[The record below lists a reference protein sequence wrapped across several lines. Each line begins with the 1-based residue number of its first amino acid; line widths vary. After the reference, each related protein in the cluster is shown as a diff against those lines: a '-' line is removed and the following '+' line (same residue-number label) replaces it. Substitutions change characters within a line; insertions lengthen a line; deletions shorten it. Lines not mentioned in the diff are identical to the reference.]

1 MSTTRTIIWLN
12 HRSIRMIKISQLN
25 ENQKQAV
32 IDDSDHIR
40 IIAGAGSGKTRVLT
54 MRIAYLIEEKQVRP
68 YHILAITFTN
78 KAAREMKTRINDMLG
93 DAGTGC
99 WISTIHSLCMR
110 ILSEDISALNYPK
123 NFTVVDADDQRQIL
137 KEAYKEIGIEKKEYP
152 YGVMLDYIA
161 DNKYMGVDPEKAMD
175 FTYGEERLINKAKVY
190 AYYDN
195 RLKKLY
201 ALDFDDLI
209 LFTTRLFRLHPVILE
224 KWAKKFH
231 YIHVDEF
238 QDVDKEQYFL
248 IKQLSSVH
256 DHVYVVGD
264 PDQTI
269 FTWRG
274 ADVNIIVNFDKD
286 FPDTKTIV
294 LNQNY
299 RSTNNILSGAN
310 SVIKNNKARVDKE
323 LFSKNGDGSKIIHK
337 TCMSEQGEA
346 NYVANQI
353 IKLRGDGYNYS
364 DMAVL
369 YRANYLSREVE
380 KVLIENRIPYVIY
393 GGLRFYERME
403 VKDILSYLRMITRGD
418 DLAFIRIINTPRRGI
433 GQKTLD
439 AIQAMAI
446 EKNMSMYDVIRNG
459 LYPKNRDTFD
469 HFVHMVEK
477 WKEDMK
483 NGDLELLLQE
493 VLDDS
498 GYRTMLEKDNETER
512 LENVK
517 SLLDDIKQYA
527 QDYPDSSLDEYLQMI
542 SLYTDRASE
551 ETSDAVSLCTI
562 HSAKGLEFEVVFV
575 IGLSEGIFPSERTLA
590 EGQKGLEEE
599 RRLAY
604 VAYTRA
610 KKLLYLSES
619 NSFSYVIQSAK
630 LPSRFIKE
638 IDDEFID
645 HVDEKPTFKKSGIF
659 DEDLVIHDKKKEKPK
674 DDLYRNGDTVIHK
687 IYGEG
692 VVIGIDNGVLQIAFA
707 FPHGIK
713 KILAGHPSIR
723 KKGKEDF
730 S

>member
-1 MSTTRTIIWLN
+1 
-12 HRSIRMIKISQLN
+12 MITYSQLN
-25 ENQKQAV
+25 ENQRAAV
-32 IDDSDHIR
+32 TSDASHIR

-54 MRIAYLIEEKQVRP
+54 MRIAYLIEQLGVRP

-99 WISTIHSLCMR
+99 HISTIHSLCMR

-123 NFTVVDADDQRQIL
+123 NFTVIDADDQRQIL
-137 KEAYKEIGIEKKEYP
+137 KEAYKEIGIDKKEYP
-152 YGVMLDYIA
+152 YGASLDYIA
-161 DNKYMGVDPEKAMD
+161 NNKYMNVDPAKAMEYS
-175 FTYGEERLINKAKVY
+175 YGEPRIVNKAKVY
-190 AYYDN
+190 DYYDR
-195 RLKKLY
+195 RLKQLY

-209 LFTTRLFRLHPVILE
+209 LFTTKLFELYPVILE
-224 KWAKKFH
+224 KWSSKYH

-238 QDVDKEQYFL
+238 QDVDKEQYKL
-248 IKQLSSVH
+248 IKLLSTVH
-256 DHVYVVGD
+256 DNVYVVGD

-274 ADVNIIVNFDKD
+274 ADVNIIVNFDRD
-286 FPDTKTIV
+286 FPNTKTIV

-310 SVIKNNKARVDKE
+310 SLIRNNKARVDKE

-337 TCMSEQGEA
+337 TCMSETGEA
-346 NYVANQI
+346 NYVVSQI
-353 IKLRGDGYNYS
+353 IKLHGDGYNYR

-380 KVLIENRIPYVIY
+380 KVLIENRVNYVIY

-418 DLAFIRIINTPRRGI
+418 DLAFVRIINTPRRAI
-433 GQKTLD
+433 GPKTID
-439 AIQAMAI
+439 AIQQMAN
-446 EKNMSMYDVIRNG
+446 EKGISMYEVIRQG

-469 HFVHMVEK
+469 RFVKMVEK

-483 NGDLELLLQE
+483 NGDLEVLLQE

-498 GYRTMLEKDNETER
+498 GYRTMLEKDGETER
-512 LENVK
+512 LENIK
-517 SLLDDIKQYA
+517 SLLDDIKQYS
-527 QDYPDSSLDEYLQMI
+527 QDYPDSTLDEYLQMI
-542 SLYTDRASE
+542 ALYTDRASE
-551 ETSDAVSLCTI
+551 ETGDAVNLCTI
-562 HSAKGLEFEVVFV
+562 HSAKGLEFDVVFV
-575 IGLSEGIFPSERTLA
+575 IGLSEGIFPSERTMS

-610 KKLLYLSES
+610 KKLLYLTES
-619 NSFSYVIQSAK
+619 NSFSYVIQAAK

-638 IDDEFID
+638 IDPAYID
-645 HVDEKPTFKKSGIF
+645 NVDQKKETFTSKIF
-659 DEDLVIHDKKKEKPK
+659 DEDIVIHDQKKEKPK
-674 DDLYRNGDTVIHK
+674 DQVYRNGDAVIHK

-692 VVIGIDNGVLQIAFA
+692 VVIGSSGGVLQIAFA
-707 FPHGIK
+707 HPHGVK
-713 KILAGHPSIR
+713 KILASHPSIR
-723 KKGKEDF
+723 KKGKDDY

>member
-1 MSTTRTIIWLN
+1 
-12 HRSIRMIKISQLN
+12 MIKYSQLN

-32 IDDSDHIR
+32 SDEANHLR

-54 MRIAYLIEEKQVRP
+54 MRIAYLIEQKDVKP

-78 KAAREMKTRINDMLG
+78 KAAREMKNRINDMLG
-93 DAGTGC
+93 DKGTGC

-110 ILSEDISALNYPK
+110 ILSEDITALNYPK
-123 NFTVVDADDQRQIL
+123 NFTVIDADDQRQIL
-137 KEAYKEIGIEKKEYP
+137 KEAYKEVGIDKKEYP
-152 YGVMLDYIA
+152 YGSVLDYIA
-161 DNKYMGVDPEKAMD
+161 DNKYMNVDPERAME
-175 FTYGEERLINKAKVY
+175 FSYGEPRIVNKAKVY
-190 AYYDN
+190 EYYDR
-195 RLKKLY
+195 RLKQLY

-209 LFTTRLFRLHPVILE
+209 LFTTRLFQLFPAILE
-224 KWAKKFH
+224 KWSSRFH

-238 QDVDKEQYFL
+238 QDVDKEQYKL
-248 IKQLSSVH
+248 IKMLATVH
-256 DHVYVVGD
+256 ENLYVVGD

-274 ADVNIIVNFDKD
+274 ADVNIIVNMDKD
-286 FPDTKTIV
+286 YKDLKTIV

-310 SVIKNNKARVDKE
+310 SVIRNNKARLDKE
-323 LFSKNGDGSKIIHK
+323 LYSKNGDGSKIIHK
-337 TCMSEQGEA
+337 TCMSELSEA

-353 IKLRGDGYNYS
+353 AKLHNDGYNYS

-380 KVLIENRIPYVIY
+380 KVLIENRINYVIY

-418 DLAFIRIINTPRRGI
+418 DLAFIRIINTPRRSI
-433 GQKTLD
+433 GPKTIE
-439 AIQAMAI
+439 AIQDMAK
-446 EKNMSMYDVIRNG
+446 ERDMSMYEIIKHG
-459 LYPKNRDTFD
+459 LYPKNRETFD
-469 HFVHMVEK
+469 GFVRMVEK
-477 WKEDMK
+477 WRDDMQRV
-483 NGDLELLLQE
+483 DLEILLQE

-498 GYRTMLEKDNETER
+498 GYRTMLEKDGETER

-517 SLLDDIKQYA
+517 SLLDDIKQYSE
-527 QDYPDSSLDEYLQMI
+527 DYPDSSLDEYLQMI
-542 SLYTDRASE
+542 ALYTDRASE
-551 ETSDAVSLCTI
+551 DVKDAVNLCTI
-562 HSAKGLEFEVVFV
+562 HSAKGLEFDVVFV
-575 IGLSEGIFPSERTLA
+575 IGLSEGIFPSEKTML
-590 EGQKGLEEE
+590 EGQKGIEEE

-610 KKLLYLSES
+610 KKLLYLTES

-638 IDDEFID
+638 IDAAYID
-645 HVDEKPTFKKSGIF
+645 NVDEKPSLSKSTIF
-659 DEDLVIHDKKKEKPK
+659 DEDIVVREKRKDKPS
-674 DDLYRNGDTVIHK
+674 DDVYRNGDTVIHK

-692 VVIGIDNGVLQIAFA
+692 VVIGNSSGVLQIAFA
-707 FPHGIK
+707 HPYGIK
-713 KILAGHPSIR
+713 KILSSHPSIR
-723 KKGKEDF
+723 KKTKNDY

>member
-1 MSTTRTIIWLN
+1 
-12 HRSIRMIKISQLN
+12 MITYSQLN
-25 ENQKQAV
+25 ENQRAAV
-32 IDDSDHIR
+32 TSDANHIR

-54 MRIAYLIEEKQVRP
+54 MRIAYLIEQLGVRP

-99 WISTIHSLCMR
+99 HISTIHSLCMR

-123 NFTVVDADDQRQIL
+123 NFTVIDADDQRQIL
-137 KEAYKEIGIEKKEYP
+137 KEAYKEIGIDKKEYP
-152 YGVMLDYIA
+152 YGASLDYIA
-161 DNKYMGVDPEKAMD
+161 NNKYMNVDPAKAMEYS
-175 FTYGEERLINKAKVY
+175 YGEPRIVNKAKVY
-190 AYYDN
+190 DYYDR
-195 RLKKLY
+195 RLKQLY

-209 LFTTRLFRLHPVILE
+209 LFTTKLFELYPVILE
-224 KWAKKFH
+224 KWSSKYH

-238 QDVDKEQYFL
+238 QDVDKEQYKL
-248 IKQLSSVH
+248 IKLLSTVH
-256 DHVYVVGD
+256 DNVYVVGD

-274 ADVNIIVNFDKD
+274 ADVNIIVNFDRD
-286 FPDTKTIV
+286 FPNTKTIV

-310 SVIKNNKARVDKE
+310 SLIRNNKARVDKE

-337 TCMSEQGEA
+337 TCMSETGEA
-346 NYVANQI
+346 NYVVSQI
-353 IKLRGDGYNYS
+353 IKLHGDGYNYR

-380 KVLIENRIPYVIY
+380 KVLIENRVNYVIY

-418 DLAFIRIINTPRRGI
+418 DLAFVRIINTPRRAI
-433 GQKTLD
+433 GPKTID
-439 AIQAMAI
+439 AIQQMAN
-446 EKNMSMYDVIRNG
+446 EKGISMYEVIKQG

-469 HFVHMVEK
+469 RFVRMVEK

-483 NGDLELLLQE
+483 NGDLEVLLQE

-498 GYRTMLEKDNETER
+498 GYRTMLEKDGETER
-512 LENVK
+512 LENIK
-517 SLLDDIKQYA
+517 SLLDDIKQYS
-527 QDYPDSSLDEYLQMI
+527 QDYPDSTLDEYLQMI
-542 SLYTDRASE
+542 ALYTDRASE
-551 ETSDAVSLCTI
+551 ETGDAVNLCTI
-562 HSAKGLEFEVVFV
+562 HSAKGLEFDVVFV
-575 IGLSEGIFPSERTLA
+575 IGLSEGIFPSERTMS

-610 KKLLYLSES
+610 KKLLYLTES
-619 NSFSYVIQSAK
+619 NSFSYVIQAAK

-638 IDDEFID
+638 IDPAYID
-645 HVDEKPTFKKSGIF
+645 NVDQKKETFTSKIF
-659 DEDLVIHDKKKEKPK
+659 DEDIVIHDQKKEKPK
-674 DDLYRNGDTVIHK
+674 DQVYRNGDAVIHK

-692 VVIGIDNGVLQIAFA
+692 VVIGSSSGVLQIAFA
-707 FPHGIK
+707 HPHGVK
-713 KILAGHPSIR
+713 KILASHPSIR
-723 KKGKEDF
+723 KKGKGDY

>member
-1 MSTTRTIIWLN
+1 
-12 HRSIRMIKISQLN
+12 MITYSQLN
-25 ENQKQAV
+25 ENQRAAV
-32 IDDSDHIR
+32 TSDASHIR

-54 MRIAYLIEEKQVRP
+54 MRIAYLIEQLGVRP

-99 WISTIHSLCMR
+99 HISTIHSLCMR

-123 NFTVVDADDQRQIL
+123 NFTVIDADDQRQIL
-137 KEAYKEIGIEKKEYP
+137 KEAYKEIGIDKKEYP
-152 YGVMLDYIA
+152 YGASLDYIA
-161 DNKYMGVDPEKAMD
+161 NNKYMNVDPAKAMEYS
-175 FTYGEERLINKAKVY
+175 YGEPRIVNKAKVY
-190 AYYDN
+190 DYYDR
-195 RLKKLY
+195 RLKQLY

-209 LFTTRLFRLHPVILE
+209 LFTTKLFELYPVILE
-224 KWAKKFH
+224 KWSSKYH

-238 QDVDKEQYFL
+238 QDVDKEQYKL
-248 IKQLSSVH
+248 IKLLSTVH
-256 DHVYVVGD
+256 DNVYVVGD

-274 ADVNIIVNFDKD
+274 ADVNIIVNFDRD
-286 FPDTKTIV
+286 FPNTKTIV

-310 SVIKNNKARVDKE
+310 SLIRNNKARVDKE

-337 TCMSEQGEA
+337 TCMSETGEA
-346 NYVANQI
+346 NYVVSQI
-353 IKLRGDGYNYS
+353 IKLHGDGYNYR
-364 DMAVL
+364 DMAIL

-380 KVLIENRIPYVIY
+380 KVLIENRVNYVIY

-418 DLAFIRIINTPRRGI
+418 DLAFVRIINTPRRAI
-433 GQKTLD
+433 GPKTID
-439 AIQAMAI
+439 AIQQMAN
-446 EKNMSMYDVIRNG
+446 EKGISMYEVIRQG

-469 HFVHMVEK
+469 RFVRMVEK

-483 NGDLELLLQE
+483 NGDLEVLLQE

-498 GYRTMLEKDNETER
+498 GYRTMLEKDGETER
-512 LENVK
+512 LENIK
-517 SLLDDIKQYA
+517 SLLDDIKQYS
-527 QDYPDSSLDEYLQMI
+527 QDYPDSTLDEYLQMI
-542 SLYTDRASE
+542 ALYTDRASE
-551 ETSDAVSLCTI
+551 ETGDAVNLCTI
-562 HSAKGLEFEVVFV
+562 HSAKGLEFDVVFV
-575 IGLSEGIFPSERTLA
+575 IGLSEGIFPSERTMS

-610 KKLLYLSES
+610 KKLLYLTES
-619 NSFSYVIQSAK
+619 NSFSYVIQAAK

-638 IDDEFID
+638 IDPAYID
-645 HVDEKPTFKKSGIF
+645 NVDQKKETFTSKIF
-659 DEDLVIHDKKKEKPK
+659 DEDIVIHDQKKEKPK
-674 DDLYRNGDTVIHK
+674 DQVYRNGDAVIHK

-692 VVIGIDNGVLQIAFA
+692 VVIGSSGGVLQIAFA
-707 FPHGIK
+707 HPHGVK
-713 KILAGHPSIR
+713 KILASHPSIR
-723 KKGKEDF
+723 KKGKDDY

>member
-1 MSTTRTIIWLN
+1 
-12 HRSIRMIKISQLN
+12 MITYSQLN
-25 ENQKQAV
+25 ENQKAAV
-32 IDDSDHIR
+32 TDESKHIR

-54 MRIAYLIEEKQVRP
+54 MRIAYLIEQKGVKP

-93 DAGTGC
+93 DNGTGC
-99 WISTIHSLCMR
+99 HISTIHSLCMR
-110 ILSEDISALNYPK
+110 ILAEDITALNYPK
-123 NFTVVDADDQRQIL
+123 NFTVIDADDQRQIL
-137 KEAYKEIGIEKKEYP
+137 KEAYKEIGIDKKEYP
-152 YGVMLDYIA
+152 YGGMLDYIA
-161 DNKYMGVDPEKAMD
+161 NNKYMNVDPAKAME
-175 FTYGEERLINKAKVY
+175 FAYGEPKIVNRAKVY
-190 AYYDN
+190 EYYDK
-195 RLKKLY
+195 RLHQLY

-209 LFTTRLFRLHPVILE
+209 LFTTRLFELFPAILE
-224 KWAKKFH
+224 KWSSKFH

-238 QDVDKEQYFL
+238 QDVDREQYKL
-248 IKQLSSVH
+248 IKLLSTVH
-256 DHVYVVGD
+256 DNVYVVGD

-274 ADVNIIVNFDKD
+274 ADVNIIVHFDRD
-286 FPDTKTIV
+286 FENTKTII

-310 SVIKNNKARVDKE
+310 SLIKNNKARLDKE

-337 TCMSEQGEA
+337 TCMSETGEA
-346 NYVANQI
+346 NYVVSQI
-353 IKLRGDGYNYS
+353 MKLHGDGYNYK

-369 YRANYLSREVE
+369 YRANYVSREVE
-380 KVLIENRIPYVIY
+380 KVLIENRINYVIY

-403 VKDILSYLRMITRGD
+403 VKDILSYLRMITRAD
-418 DLAFIRIINTPRRGI
+418 DLAFVRIINTPRRAI
-433 GQKTLD
+433 GPKTID
-439 AIQAMAI
+439 AIQAMAM
-446 EKNMSMYDVIRNG
+446 EKGISMYEVIKQG
-459 LYPKNRDTFD
+459 LYPKNKETFD
-469 HFVHMVEK
+469 RFVRMVEK
-477 WKEDMK
+477 WREDMK

-498 GYRTMLEKDNETER
+498 GYRTMLEKDGETER
-512 LENVK
+512 LENIK
-517 SLLDDIKQYA
+517 SLLDDIKQYS

-542 SLYTDRASE
+542 ALYTDRASE
-551 ETSDAVSLCTI
+551 ETGDAVNLCTI
-562 HSAKGLEFEVVFV
+562 HSAKGLEFDVVFV
-575 IGLSEGIFPSERTLA
+575 IGLSEGIFPSERTMA

-610 KKLLYLSES
+610 KKLLYLTES

-638 IDDEFID
+638 IDQDFID
-645 HVDEKPTFKKSGIF
+645 NVDERKDSFRSSVF
-659 DEDLVIHDKKKEKPK
+659 DEDIVIHDQNKEEPK
-674 DDLYRNGDTVIHK
+674 DSIYRNGDSVIHK

-692 VVIGIDNGVLQIAFA
+692 VVIGNDGGVLQIAFA
-707 FPHGIK
+707 HPYGIK

-723 KKGKEDF
+723 KKGKDDY

>member
-1 MSTTRTIIWLN
+1 
-12 HRSIRMIKISQLN
+12 MITYSQLN
-25 ENQKQAV
+25 ENQRAAV
-32 IDDSDHIR
+32 TSDASHIR

-54 MRIAYLIEEKQVRP
+54 MRIAYLIEQLGVRP

-99 WISTIHSLCMR
+99 HISTIHSLCMR

-123 NFTVVDADDQRQIL
+123 NFTVIDADDQRQIL
-137 KEAYKEIGIEKKEYP
+137 KEAYKEIGIDKKEYP
-152 YGVMLDYIA
+152 YGGMLDYIA
-161 DNKYMGVDPEKAMD
+161 NNKYMNVDPAKAME
-175 FTYGEERLINKAKVY
+175 FAYGEPKIVNRAKVY
-190 AYYDN
+190 EYYDK
-195 RLKKLY
+195 RLHQLY

-209 LFTTRLFRLHPVILE
+209 LFTTRLFELFPAILE
-224 KWAKKFH
+224 KWSSKFH

-238 QDVDKEQYFL
+238 QDVDREQYKL
-248 IKQLSSVH
+248 IKLLSTVH
-256 DHVYVVGD
+256 DNVYVVGD

-274 ADVNIIVNFDKD
+274 ADVNIIVHFDRD
-286 FPDTKTIV
+286 FENTKTII

-310 SVIKNNKARVDKE
+310 SLIKNNKARLDKE

-337 TCMSEQGEA
+337 TCMSETGEA
-346 NYVANQI
+346 NYVVSQI
-353 IKLRGDGYNYS
+353 MKLHGDGYNYK

-380 KVLIENRIPYVIY
+380 KVLIENRINYVIY

-403 VKDILSYLRMITRGD
+403 VKDILSYLRMITRAD
-418 DLAFIRIINTPRRGI
+418 DLAFVRIINTPRRAI
-433 GQKTLD
+433 GPKTID
-439 AIQAMAI
+439 AIQAMAM
-446 EKNMSMYDVIRNG
+446 EKGISMYEVIKQG
-459 LYPKNRDTFD
+459 LYPKNKETFD
-469 HFVHMVEK
+469 RFVRMVEK
-477 WKEDMK
+477 WREDMK

-498 GYRTMLEKDNETER
+498 GYRTMLEKDGETER
-512 LENVK
+512 LENIK
-517 SLLDDIKQYA
+517 SLLDDIKQYS

-542 SLYTDRASE
+542 ALYTDRASE
-551 ETSDAVSLCTI
+551 ETGDAVNLCTI
-562 HSAKGLEFEVVFV
+562 HSAKGLEFDVVFV
-575 IGLSEGIFPSERTLA
+575 IGLSEGIFPSERTMA

-610 KKLLYLSES
+610 KKLLYLTES

-638 IDDEFID
+638 IDQDFID
-645 HVDEKPTFKKSGIF
+645 NVDERKDSFRSSVF
-659 DEDLVIHDKKKEKPK
+659 DEDIVIHDQTNRFMISDSDYELMSRECPQKQ
-674 DDLYRNGDTVIHK
+674 GF
-687 IYGEG
+687 
-692 VVIGIDNGVLQIAFA
+692 IGLKAN
-707 FPHGIK
+707 
-713 KILAGHPSIR
+713 
-723 KKGKEDF
+723 EDF
-730 S
+730 TTKNLYSLRS

>member
-1 MSTTRTIIWLN
+1 
-12 HRSIRMIKISQLN
+12 MIKYSQLN

-32 IDDSDHIR
+32 SDEANHLR

-54 MRIAYLIEEKQVRP
+54 MRIAYLIEQKDVKP

-78 KAAREMKTRINDMLG
+78 KAAREMKNRINDMLG
-93 DAGTGC
+93 DKGTGC

-110 ILSEDISALNYPK
+110 ILSEDITALNYPK
-123 NFTVVDADDQRQIL
+123 NFTVIDADDQRQIL
-137 KEAYKEIGIEKKEYP
+137 KEAYKEVGIDKKEYP
-152 YGVMLDYIA
+152 YGSVLDYIA
-161 DNKYMGVDPEKAMD
+161 DNKYMNVDPERAME
-175 FTYGEERLINKAKVY
+175 FSYGEPRIVNKAKVY
-190 AYYDN
+190 EYYDR
-195 RLKKLY
+195 RLKQLY

-209 LFTTRLFRLHPVILE
+209 LFTTRLFQLFPAILE
-224 KWAKKFH
+224 KWSSRFH

-238 QDVDKEQYFL
+238 QDVDKEQYKL
-248 IKQLSSVH
+248 IKMLATVH
-256 DHVYVVGD
+256 ENLYVVGD

-274 ADVNIIVNFDKD
+274 ADVNIIVNMDKD
-286 FPDTKTIV
+286 YKDLKTIV

-310 SVIKNNKARVDKE
+310 SVIRNNKARLDKE
-323 LFSKNGDGSKIIHK
+323 LYSKNGDGSKIIHK
-337 TCMSEQGEA
+337 TCMSELSEA

-353 IKLRGDGYNYS
+353 AKLHNDGYNYS

-380 KVLIENRIPYVIY
+380 KVLIENRINYVIY

-418 DLAFIRIINTPRRGI
+418 DLAFIRIINTPRRSI
-433 GQKTLD
+433 GPKTIE
-439 AIQAMAI
+439 AIQAMAK
-446 EKNMSMYDVIRNG
+446 ERDMSMYEIIKHG
-459 LYPKNRDTFD
+459 LYPKNRETFD
-469 HFVHMVEK
+469 GFVRMVEK
-477 WKEDMK
+477 WRDDMQRV
-483 NGDLELLLQE
+483 DLEILLQE

-498 GYRTMLEKDNETER
+498 GYRTMLEKDGETER

-517 SLLDDIKQYA
+517 SLLDDIKQYSE
-527 QDYPDSSLDEYLQMI
+527 DYPDSSLDEYLQMI
-542 SLYTDRASE
+542 ALYTDRASE
-551 ETSDAVSLCTI
+551 DVKDAVNLCTI
-562 HSAKGLEFEVVFV
+562 HSAKGLEFDVVFV
-575 IGLSEGIFPSERTLA
+575 IGLSEGIFPSEKTML
-590 EGQKGLEEE
+590 EGQKGIEEE

-610 KKLLYLSES
+610 KKLLYLTES

-638 IDDEFID
+638 IDAAYID
-645 HVDEKPTFKKSGIF
+645 NVDEKPSLSKSTIF
-659 DEDLVIHDKKKEKPK
+659 DEDIVVREKRKDKPS
-674 DDLYRNGDTVIHK
+674 DDVYRNGDTVIHK

-692 VVIGIDNGVLQIAFA
+692 VVIGNSSGVLQIAFA
-707 FPHGIK
+707 HPYGVK
-713 KILAGHPSIR
+713 KILSSHPSIR
-723 KKGKEDF
+723 KKTNNDY

>member
-12 HRSIRMIKISQLN
+12 HRSIRMIKFSQLN

-161 DNKYMGVDPEKAMD
+161 DNKYMGVDPEKVMD

-590 EGQKGLEEE
+590 EGPG
-599 RRLAY
+599 R
-604 VAYTRA
+604 
-610 KKLLYLSES
+610 
-619 NSFSYVIQSAK
+619 
-630 LPSRFIKE
+630 
-638 IDDEFID
+638 
-645 HVDEKPTFKKSGIF
+645 
-659 DEDLVIHDKKKEKPK
+659 
-674 DDLYRNGDTVIHK
+674 
-687 IYGEG
+687 
-692 VVIGIDNGVLQIAFA
+692 
-707 FPHGIK
+707 
-713 KILAGHPSIR
+713 R
-723 KKGKEDF
+723 KKTGLCRLYQGEETLV

>member
-1 MSTTRTIIWLN
+1 
-12 HRSIRMIKISQLN
+12 MITYSQLN
-25 ENQKQAV
+25 ENQKAAV
-32 IDDSDHIR
+32 TDESKHIR

-54 MRIAYLIEEKQVRP
+54 MRIAYLIEQKGVKP

-93 DAGTGC
+93 DNGTGC
-99 WISTIHSLCMR
+99 HISTIHSLCMR
-110 ILSEDISALNYPK
+110 ILAEDITALNYPK
-123 NFTVVDADDQRQIL
+123 NFTVIDADDQRQIL
-137 KEAYKEIGIEKKEYP
+137 KEAYKEIGIDKKEYP
-152 YGVMLDYIA
+152 YGGMLDYIA
-161 DNKYMGVDPEKAMD
+161 NNKYMNVDPAKAME
-175 FTYGEERLINKAKVY
+175 FAYGEPKIVNRAKVY
-190 AYYDN
+190 EYYDK
-195 RLKKLY
+195 RLHQLY

-209 LFTTRLFRLHPVILE
+209 LFTTRLFELFPAILE
-224 KWAKKFH
+224 KWSSKFH

-238 QDVDKEQYFL
+238 QDVDREQYKL
-248 IKQLSSVH
+248 IKLLSTVH
-256 DHVYVVGD
+256 DNVYVVGD

-274 ADVNIIVNFDKD
+274 ADVNIIVHFDRD
-286 FPDTKTIV
+286 FENTKTII

-310 SVIKNNKARVDKE
+310 SLIKNNKARLDKE

-337 TCMSEQGEA
+337 TCMSETGEA
-346 NYVANQI
+346 NYVVGQI
-353 IKLRGDGYNYS
+353 MKLHGDGYNYK

-380 KVLIENRIPYVIY
+380 KVLIENRINYVIY

-403 VKDILSYLRMITRGD
+403 VKDILSYLRMITRAD
-418 DLAFIRIINTPRRGI
+418 DLAFVRIINTPRRAI
-433 GQKTLD
+433 GPKTID
-439 AIQAMAI
+439 AIQAMAM
-446 EKNMSMYDVIRNG
+446 EKGISMYEVIKQG
-459 LYPKNRDTFD
+459 LYPKNKETFD
-469 HFVHMVEK
+469 RFVRMVEK
-477 WKEDMK
+477 WREDMK

-498 GYRTMLEKDNETER
+498 GYRTMLEKDGETER
-512 LENVK
+512 LENIK
-517 SLLDDIKQYA
+517 SLLDDIKQYS

-542 SLYTDRASE
+542 ALYTDRASE
-551 ETSDAVSLCTI
+551 ETGDAVNLCTI
-562 HSAKGLEFEVVFV
+562 HSAKGLEFDVVFV
-575 IGLSEGIFPSERTLA
+575 IGLSEGIFPSERTMV

-610 KKLLYLSES
+610 KKLLYLTES

-638 IDDEFID
+638 IDQNFID
-645 HVDEKPTFKKSGIF
+645 NVDERKDSFRSSVF
-659 DEDLVIHDKKKEKPK
+659 DEDIVIHDQKKEKPK
-674 DDLYRNGDTVIHK
+674 DSIYRNGDSVIHK

-692 VVIGIDNGVLQIAFA
+692 VVIGNDGGVLQIAFA
-707 FPHGIK
+707 HPYGIK

-723 KKGKEDF
+723 KKGKDDY

>member
-1 MSTTRTIIWLN
+1 
-12 HRSIRMIKISQLN
+12 MITYSQLN
-25 ENQKQAV
+25 ENQKAAV
-32 IDDSDHIR
+32 TDESKHIR

-54 MRIAYLIEEKQVRP
+54 MRIAYLIEQKGVKP

-93 DAGTGC
+93 DNGTGC
-99 WISTIHSLCMR
+99 HISTIHSLCMR
-110 ILSEDISALNYPK
+110 ILAEDITALNYPK
-123 NFTVVDADDQRQIL
+123 NFTVIDADDQRQIL
-137 KEAYKEIGIEKKEYP
+137 KEAYKEIGIDKKEYP
-152 YGVMLDYIA
+152 YGGMLDYIA
-161 DNKYMGVDPEKAMD
+161 NNKYMNVDPAKAME
-175 FTYGEERLINKAKVY
+175 FAYGEPKIVNRAKVY
-190 AYYDN
+190 EYYDK
-195 RLKKLY
+195 RLHQLY

-209 LFTTRLFRLHPVILE
+209 LFTTRLFELFPAILE
-224 KWAKKFH
+224 KWSSKFH

-238 QDVDKEQYFL
+238 QDVDREQYKL
-248 IKQLSSVH
+248 IKLLSTVH
-256 DHVYVVGD
+256 DNVYVVGD

-274 ADVNIIVNFDKD
+274 ADVNIIVHFDRD
-286 FPDTKTIV
+286 FENTKTII

-310 SVIKNNKARVDKE
+310 SLIKNNKARLDKE

-337 TCMSEQGEA
+337 TCMSETGEA
-346 NYVANQI
+346 NYVVSQI
-353 IKLRGDGYNYS
+353 MKLHGDGYNYK

-380 KVLIENRIPYVIY
+380 KVLIENRINYVIY

-403 VKDILSYLRMITRGD
+403 VKDILSYLRMITRAD
-418 DLAFIRIINTPRRGI
+418 DLAFVRIINTPRRAI
-433 GQKTLD
+433 GPKTID
-439 AIQAMAI
+439 AIQAMTM
-446 EKNMSMYDVIRNG
+446 EKGISMYEVIKQG
-459 LYPKNRDTFD
+459 LYPKNKETFD
-469 HFVHMVEK
+469 RFVRMVEK
-477 WKEDMK
+477 WREDMK

-498 GYRTMLEKDNETER
+498 GYRTMLEKDGETER
-512 LENVK
+512 LENIK
-517 SLLDDIKQYA
+517 SLLDDIKQYS

-542 SLYTDRASE
+542 ALYTDRASE
-551 ETSDAVSLCTI
+551 ETGDAVNLCTI
-562 HSAKGLEFEVVFV
+562 HSAKGLEFDVVFV
-575 IGLSEGIFPSERTLA
+575 IGLSEGIFPSERTMA

-610 KKLLYLSES
+610 KKLLYLTES

-638 IDDEFID
+638 IDQDFID
-645 HVDEKPTFKKSGIF
+645 NVDERKDSFRSSVF
-659 DEDLVIHDKKKEKPK
+659 DEDIVIHDQKKEKPK
-674 DDLYRNGDTVIHK
+674 DSIYRNGDSVIHK

-692 VVIGIDNGVLQIAFA
+692 VVIGNDGGVLQIAFSH
-707 FPHGIK
+707 PYGIK

-723 KKGKEDF
+723 KKGKDDY

>member
-1 MSTTRTIIWLN
+1 
-12 HRSIRMIKISQLN
+12 MITYSQLN
-25 ENQKQAV
+25 ENQKAAV
-32 IDDSDHIR
+32 TDESKHIR

-54 MRIAYLIEEKQVRP
+54 MRIAYLIEQKGVKP

-93 DAGTGC
+93 DNGTGC
-99 WISTIHSLCMR
+99 HISTIHSLCMR
-110 ILSEDISALNYPK
+110 ILAEDITALNYPK
-123 NFTVVDADDQRQIL
+123 NFTVIDADDQRQIL
-137 KEAYKEIGIEKKEYP
+137 KEAYKEIGIDKKEYP
-152 YGVMLDYIA
+152 YGGMLDYIA
-161 DNKYMGVDPEKAMD
+161 NNKYMNVDPAKAME
-175 FTYGEERLINKAKVY
+175 FAYGEPKIVNRAKVY
-190 AYYDN
+190 EYYDK
-195 RLKKLY
+195 RLHQLY

-209 LFTTRLFRLHPVILE
+209 LFTTRLFELFPAILE
-224 KWAKKFH
+224 KWSSKFH

-238 QDVDKEQYFL
+238 QDVDREQYKL
-248 IKQLSSVH
+248 IKLLSTVH
-256 DHVYVVGD
+256 DNVYVVGD

-274 ADVNIIVNFDKD
+274 ADVNIIVHFDRD
-286 FPDTKTIV
+286 FENTKTII

-310 SVIKNNKARVDKE
+310 SLIKNNKARLDKE

-337 TCMSEQGEA
+337 TCMSETGEA
-346 NYVANQI
+346 NYVVSQI
-353 IKLRGDGYNYS
+353 MKLHGDGYNYK

-380 KVLIENRIPYVIY
+380 KVLIENRINYVIY

-403 VKDILSYLRMITRGD
+403 VKDILSYLRMITRAD
-418 DLAFIRIINTPRRGI
+418 DLAFVRIINTPRRAI
-433 GQKTLD
+433 GPKTID
-439 AIQAMAI
+439 AIQAMAM
-446 EKNMSMYDVIRNG
+446 EKGISMYEVIKQG
-459 LYPKNRDTFD
+459 LYPKNKETFD
-469 HFVHMVEK
+469 RFVRMVEK
-477 WKEDMK
+477 WREDMK

-498 GYRTMLEKDNETER
+498 GYRTMLEKDGETER
-512 LENVK
+512 LENIK
-517 SLLDDIKQYA
+517 SLLDDIKQYS

-542 SLYTDRASE
+542 ALYTDRASE
-551 ETSDAVSLCTI
+551 ETGDAVNLCTI
-562 HSAKGLEFEVVFV
+562 HSAKGLEFDVVFV
-575 IGLSEGIFPSERTLA
+575 IGLSEGIFPSERTMA
-590 EGQKGLEEE
+590 EGQKGFEEE

-610 KKLLYLSES
+610 KKLLYLTES

-638 IDDEFID
+638 IDQNFID
-645 HVDEKPTFKKSGIF
+645 NVDERKDSFRSSVF
-659 DEDLVIHDKKKEKPK
+659 DEDIVIHDQKKEKPK
-674 DDLYRNGDTVIHK
+674 DSIYRNGDSVIHK

-692 VVIGIDNGVLQIAFA
+692 VVIGNDGGVLQIAFA
-707 FPHGIK
+707 HPYGIK

-723 KKGKEDF
+723 KKGKDDY

>member
-1 MSTTRTIIWLN
+1 
-12 HRSIRMIKISQLN
+12 MITYSQLN
-25 ENQKQAV
+25 DNQKAAV
-32 IDDSDHIR
+32 TDESKHIR

-54 MRIAYLIEEKQVRP
+54 MRIAYLIEQKGVKP

-93 DAGTGC
+93 DNGTGC
-99 WISTIHSLCMR
+99 HISTIHSLCMR
-110 ILSEDISALNYPK
+110 ILAEDITALNYPK
-123 NFTVVDADDQRQIL
+123 NFTVIDADDQRQIL
-137 KEAYKEIGIEKKEYP
+137 KEAYKEIGIDKKEYP
-152 YGVMLDYIA
+152 YGGMLDYIA
-161 DNKYMGVDPEKAMD
+161 NNKYMNVDPAKAME
-175 FTYGEERLINKAKVY
+175 FAYGEPKIVNRAKVY
-190 AYYDN
+190 EYYDK
-195 RLKKLY
+195 RLHQLY

-209 LFTTRLFRLHPVILE
+209 LFTTRLFELFPAILE
-224 KWAKKFH
+224 KWSSKFH

-238 QDVDKEQYFL
+238 QDVDREQYKL
-248 IKQLSSVH
+248 IKLLSTVH
-256 DHVYVVGD
+256 DNVYVVGD

-274 ADVNIIVNFDKD
+274 ADVNIIVHFDRD
-286 FPDTKTIV
+286 FENTKTII

-310 SVIKNNKARVDKE
+310 SLIKNNKARLDKE

-337 TCMSEQGEA
+337 TCMSETGEA
-346 NYVANQI
+346 NYVVSQI
-353 IKLRGDGYNYS
+353 MKLHGDGYNYK

-380 KVLIENRIPYVIY
+380 KVLIENRINYVIY

-403 VKDILSYLRMITRGD
+403 VKDILSYLRMITRAD
-418 DLAFIRIINTPRRGI
+418 DLAFVRIINTPRRAI
-433 GQKTLD
+433 GPKTID
-439 AIQAMAI
+439 AIQAMAM
-446 EKNMSMYDVIRNG
+446 EKGISMYEVIKQG
-459 LYPKNRDTFD
+459 LYPKNKETFD
-469 HFVHMVEK
+469 RFVRMVEK
-477 WKEDMK
+477 WREDMK

-498 GYRTMLEKDNETER
+498 GYRTMLEKDGETER
-512 LENVK
+512 LENIK
-517 SLLDDIKQYA
+517 SLLDDIKQYS

-542 SLYTDRASE
+542 ALYTDRASE
-551 ETSDAVSLCTI
+551 ETGDAVNLCTI
-562 HSAKGLEFEVVFV
+562 HSAKGLEFDVVFV
-575 IGLSEGIFPSERTLA
+575 IGLSEGIFPSERTMA

-610 KKLLYLSES
+610 KKLLYLTES

-638 IDDEFID
+638 IDQDFID
-645 HVDEKPTFKKSGIF
+645 NVDERKDSFRSSVF
-659 DEDLVIHDKKKEKPK
+659 DEDIVIHDQKKEKPK
-674 DDLYRNGDTVIHK
+674 DSIYRNGDSVIHK

-692 VVIGIDNGVLQIAFA
+692 VVIGNDGGVLQIAFA
-707 FPHGIK
+707 HPYGIK
-713 KILAGHPSIR
+713 KILAGHPSIH
-723 KKGKEDF
+723 KKGKDDY

>member
-1 MSTTRTIIWLN
+1 
-12 HRSIRMIKISQLN
+12 MITYSQLN
-25 ENQKQAV
+25 ENQKAAV
-32 IDDSDHIR
+32 TDESKHIR

-54 MRIAYLIEEKQVRP
+54 MRIAYLIEQKGVKP

-93 DAGTGC
+93 DNGTGC
-99 WISTIHSLCMR
+99 HISTIHSLCMR
-110 ILSEDISALNYPK
+110 ILAEDITALNYPK
-123 NFTVVDADDQRQIL
+123 NFTVIDADDQRQIL
-137 KEAYKEIGIEKKEYP
+137 KEAYKEIGIDKKEYP
-152 YGVMLDYIA
+152 YGGMLDYIA
-161 DNKYMGVDPEKAMD
+161 NNKYMNVDPAKAME
-175 FTYGEERLINKAKVY
+175 FAYGEPKIVNRAKVY
-190 AYYDN
+190 EYYDK
-195 RLKKLY
+195 RLHQLY

-209 LFTTRLFRLHPVILE
+209 LFTTRLFELFPAILE
-224 KWAKKFH
+224 KWSSKFH

-238 QDVDKEQYFL
+238 QDVDREQYKL
-248 IKQLSSVH
+248 IKLLSTVH
-256 DHVYVVGD
+256 DNVYVVGD

-274 ADVNIIVNFDKD
+274 ADVNIIVHFDRD
-286 FPDTKTIV
+286 FENTKTII

-310 SVIKNNKARVDKE
+310 SLIKNNKARLDKE

-337 TCMSEQGEA
+337 TCMSETGEA
-346 NYVANQI
+346 NYVVSQI
-353 IKLRGDGYNYS
+353 MKLHGDGYNYK

-380 KVLIENRIPYVIY
+380 KVLIENRINYVIY

-403 VKDILSYLRMITRGD
+403 VKDILSYLRMITRAD
-418 DLAFIRIINTPRRGI
+418 DLAFVRIINTPRRAI
-433 GQKTLD
+433 GPKTID
-439 AIQAMAI
+439 AIQAMAM
-446 EKNMSMYDVIRNG
+446 EKGISMYEVIKQG
-459 LYPKNRDTFD
+459 LYPKNKETFD
-469 HFVHMVEK
+469 RFVRMVEK
-477 WKEDMK
+477 WREDMK

-498 GYRTMLEKDNETER
+498 GYRTMLEKDGETER
-512 LENVK
+512 LENIK
-517 SLLDDIKQYA
+517 SLLDDIKQYS

-542 SLYTDRASE
+542 ALYTDRASE
-551 ETSDAVSLCTI
+551 ETGDAVNLCTI
-562 HSAKGLEFEVVFV
+562 HSAKGLEFDVVFV
-575 IGLSEGIFPSERTLA
+575 IGLSEGIFPSERTMA

-610 KKLLYLSES
+610 KKLLYLTES

-638 IDDEFID
+638 IDQDFID
-645 HVDEKPTFKKSGIF
+645 NVDERKDSFRSSVF
-659 DEDLVIHDKKKEKPK
+659 DEDIVIHDQKKEKPK
-674 DDLYRNGDTVIHK
+674 DSIYRNGDSVIHK
-687 IYGEG
+687 IYGAG
-692 VVIGIDNGVLQIAFA
+692 VVIDNDGGVLQIAFA
-707 FPHGIK
+707 HPYGIK

-723 KKGKEDF
+723 KKGKDDY

>member
-1 MSTTRTIIWLN
+1 
-12 HRSIRMIKISQLN
+12 MITYSQLN
-25 ENQKQAV
+25 ENQKAAV
-32 IDDSDHIR
+32 TDESKHIR

-54 MRIAYLIEEKQVRP
+54 MRIAYLIEQKGVKP

-93 DAGTGC
+93 DNGTGC
-99 WISTIHSLCMR
+99 HISTIHSLCMR
-110 ILSEDISALNYPK
+110 ILAEDITALNYPK
-123 NFTVVDADDQRQIL
+123 NFTVIDADDQRQIL
-137 KEAYKEIGIEKKEYP
+137 KEAYKEIGIDKKEYP
-152 YGVMLDYIA
+152 YGGMLDYIA
-161 DNKYMGVDPEKAMD
+161 NNKYMNVDPAKAME
-175 FTYGEERLINKAKVY
+175 FAYGEPKIVNRAKVY
-190 AYYDN
+190 EYYDK
-195 RLKKLY
+195 RLHQLY

-209 LFTTRLFRLHPVILE
+209 LFTTRLFELFPAILE
-224 KWAKKFH
+224 KWSSKFH

-238 QDVDKEQYFL
+238 QDVDREQYKL
-248 IKQLSSVH
+248 IKLLSTVH
-256 DHVYVVGD
+256 DNVYVVGD

-274 ADVNIIVNFDKD
+274 ADVNIIVHFDRD
-286 FPDTKTIV
+286 FENTKTII

-310 SVIKNNKARVDKE
+310 SLIKNNKARLDKE

-337 TCMSEQGEA
+337 TCMSETGEA
-346 NYVANQI
+346 NYVVGQI
-353 IKLRGDGYNYS
+353 MKLHGDGYNYK

-380 KVLIENRIPYVIY
+380 KVLIENRINYVIY

-403 VKDILSYLRMITRGD
+403 VKDILSYLRMITRAD
-418 DLAFIRIINTPRRGI
+418 DLAFVRIINTPRRAI
-433 GQKTLD
+433 GPKTID
-439 AIQAMAI
+439 AIQAMAM
-446 EKNMSMYDVIRNG
+446 EKGISMYEVIKQG
-459 LYPKNRDTFD
+459 LYPKNKETFD
-469 HFVHMVEK
+469 RFVRMVEK
-477 WKEDMK
+477 WREDMK

-498 GYRTMLEKDNETER
+498 GYRTMLEKDGETER
-512 LENVK
+512 LENIK
-517 SLLDDIKQYA
+517 SLLDDIKQYS

-542 SLYTDRASE
+542 ALYTDRASE
-551 ETSDAVSLCTI
+551 ETGDAVNLCTI
-562 HSAKGLEFEVVFV
+562 HSAKGLEFDAVFV
-575 IGLSEGIFPSERTLA
+575 IGLSEGIFPSERTMA

-610 KKLLYLSES
+610 KKLLYLTES

-638 IDDEFID
+638 IDQDFID
-645 HVDEKPTFKKSGIF
+645 NVDERKDSFRSSVF
-659 DEDLVIHDKKKEKPK
+659 DEDIVIHDQKKEKPK
-674 DDLYRNGDTVIHK
+674 DSIYRNGDSVIHK

-692 VVIGIDNGVLQIAFA
+692 VVIGNDGGVLQIAFA
-707 FPHGIK
+707 HPYGIK
-713 KILAGHPSIR
+713 KILAGHPSIH
-723 KKGKEDF
+723 KKGKDDY

>member
-1 MSTTRTIIWLN
+1 
-12 HRSIRMIKISQLN
+12 MITYSQLN
-25 ENQKQAV
+25 ENQKAAV
-32 IDDSDHIR
+32 TDESKHIR

-54 MRIAYLIEEKQVRP
+54 MRIAYLIEQKEVKP

-93 DAGTGC
+93 DNGTGC
-99 WISTIHSLCMR
+99 HISTIHSLCMR
-110 ILSEDISALNYPK
+110 ILAEDITALNYPK
-123 NFTVVDADDQRQIL
+123 NFTVIDADDQRQIL
-137 KEAYKEIGIEKKEYP
+137 KEAYKEIGIDKKEYP
-152 YGVMLDYIA
+152 YGGMLDYIA
-161 DNKYMGVDPEKAMD
+161 NNKYMNVDPAKAME
-175 FTYGEERLINKAKVY
+175 FAYGEPKIVNRAKVY
-190 AYYDN
+190 EYYDK
-195 RLKKLY
+195 RLHQLY

-209 LFTTRLFRLHPVILE
+209 LFTTRLFELFPAILE
-224 KWAKKFH
+224 KWSSKFH

-238 QDVDKEQYFL
+238 QDVDREQYKL
-248 IKQLSSVH
+248 IKLLSTVH
-256 DHVYVVGD
+256 DNVYVVGD

-274 ADVNIIVNFDKD
+274 ADVNIIVHFDRD
-286 FPDTKTIV
+286 FENTKTII

-310 SVIKNNKARVDKE
+310 SLIKNNKARLDKE

-337 TCMSEQGEA
+337 TCMSETGEA
-346 NYVANQI
+346 NYVVSQI
-353 IKLRGDGYNYS
+353 MKLHGDGYNYK

-380 KVLIENRIPYVIY
+380 KVLIENRINYVIY

-403 VKDILSYLRMITRGD
+403 VKDILSYLRMITRAD
-418 DLAFIRIINTPRRGI
+418 DLAFVRIINTPRRAI
-433 GQKTLD
+433 GPKTID
-439 AIQAMAI
+439 AIQAMAM
-446 EKNMSMYDVIRNG
+446 EKGISMYEVIKQG
-459 LYPKNRDTFD
+459 LYPKNKETFD
-469 HFVHMVEK
+469 RFVRMVEK
-477 WKEDMK
+477 WREDMK

-498 GYRTMLEKDNETER
+498 GYRTMLEKDGETER
-512 LENVK
+512 LENIK
-517 SLLDDIKQYA
+517 SLLDDIKQYS

-542 SLYTDRASE
+542 ALYTDRALE
-551 ETSDAVSLCTI
+551 ETGDAVNLCTI
-562 HSAKGLEFEVVFV
+562 HSAKGLEFDVVFV
-575 IGLSEGIFPSERTLA
+575 IGLSEGIFPSERTMA

-610 KKLLYLSES
+610 KKLLYLTES

-638 IDDEFID
+638 IDQDFID
-645 HVDEKPTFKKSGIF
+645 NVDERKDSFRSSVF
-659 DEDLVIHDKKKEKPK
+659 DEDIVIHDQKKEKPK
-674 DDLYRNGDTVIHK
+674 DSIYRNGDSVIHK

-692 VVIGIDNGVLQIAFA
+692 VVIGNDGGVLQIAFA
-707 FPHGIK
+707 HPYGIK

-723 KKGKEDF
+723 KKGKDDY

>member
-1 MSTTRTIIWLN
+1 
-12 HRSIRMIKISQLN
+12 MITYSQLN
-25 ENQKQAV
+25 ENQKAAV
-32 IDDSDHIR
+32 TDESKHIR

-54 MRIAYLIEEKQVRP
+54 MRIAYLIEQKGVKP

-93 DAGTGC
+93 DNGTGC
-99 WISTIHSLCMR
+99 HISTIHSLCMR
-110 ILSEDISALNYPK
+110 ILAEDITALNYPK
-123 NFTVVDADDQRQIL
+123 NFTVIDADDQRQIL
-137 KEAYKEIGIEKKEYP
+137 KEAYKEIGIDKKEYP
-152 YGVMLDYIA
+152 YGGMLDYIA
-161 DNKYMGVDPEKAMD
+161 NNKYMNVDPAKAME
-175 FTYGEERLINKAKVY
+175 FAYGEPKIVNRAKVY
-190 AYYDN
+190 EYYDK
-195 RLKKLY
+195 RLHQLY

-209 LFTTRLFRLHPVILE
+209 LFTTRLFELFPSILE
-224 KWAKKFH
+224 KWSSKFH

-238 QDVDKEQYFL
+238 QDVDREQYKL
-248 IKQLSSVH
+248 IKLLSTVH
-256 DHVYVVGD
+256 DNVYVVGD

-274 ADVNIIVNFDKD
+274 ADVNIIVHFDRD
-286 FPDTKTIV
+286 FENTKTII

-310 SVIKNNKARVDKE
+310 SLIKNNKARLDKE

-337 TCMSEQGEA
+337 TCMSETGEA
-346 NYVANQI
+346 NYVVSQI
-353 IKLRGDGYNYS
+353 MKLHGDGYNYK

-380 KVLIENRIPYVIY
+380 KVLIENRINYVIY

-403 VKDILSYLRMITRGD
+403 VKDILSYLRMITRAD
-418 DLAFIRIINTPRRGI
+418 DLAFVRIINTPRRAI
-433 GQKTLD
+433 GPKTID
-439 AIQAMAI
+439 AIQAMAM
-446 EKNMSMYDVIRNG
+446 EKGISMYEVIKQG
-459 LYPKNRDTFD
+459 LYPKNKETFD
-469 HFVHMVEK
+469 RFVRMVEK
-477 WKEDMK
+477 WREDMK

-498 GYRTMLEKDNETER
+498 GYRTMLEKDGETER
-512 LENVK
+512 LENIK
-517 SLLDDIKQYA
+517 SLLDDIKQYS

-542 SLYTDRASE
+542 ALYTDRASE
-551 ETSDAVSLCTI
+551 ETGDAVNLCTI
-562 HSAKGLEFEVVFV
+562 HSAKGLEFDVVFV
-575 IGLSEGIFPSERTLA
+575 IGLSEGIFPSERTMA

-610 KKLLYLSES
+610 KKLLYLTES

-638 IDDEFID
+638 IDQDFID
-645 HVDEKPTFKKSGIF
+645 NVDERKDSFRSSVF
-659 DEDLVIHDKKKEKPK
+659 DEDIVIHDQKKEKPK
-674 DDLYRNGDTVIHK
+674 DSIYRNGDSVIHK

-692 VVIGIDNGVLQIAFA
+692 VVIGNDGGVLQIAFA
-707 FPHGIK
+707 HPYGIK

-723 KKGKEDF
+723 KKGKDDY